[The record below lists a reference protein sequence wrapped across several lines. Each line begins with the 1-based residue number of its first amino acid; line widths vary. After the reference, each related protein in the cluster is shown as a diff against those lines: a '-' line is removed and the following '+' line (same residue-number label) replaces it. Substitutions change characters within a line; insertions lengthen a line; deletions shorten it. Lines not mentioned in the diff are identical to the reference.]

1 MARQSQGDSAI
12 WFFAGAAL
20 GATIA
25 LLYAPQPGVETR
37 RQIKGAARKGADRV
51 AESGQQ
57 IAELGRELVERGKAL
72 SSEASEMFERG
83 RKLIDDPEFS
93 EEEA

>member
-1 MARQSQGDSAI
+1 MAKRSQSDSAL

-25 LLYAPQPGVETR
+25 LLYAPQSGEETR
-37 RQIKGAARKGADRV
+37 KKIGGAARKGADHI
-51 AESGQQ
+51 AESGKQ
-57 IAELGRELVERGKAL
+57 IAELGKELYEKGRQLADD
-72 SSEASEMFERG
+72 ATDMFERG

-93 EEEA
+93 EEA

>member
-1 MARQSQGDSAI
+1 MARRSSSDNAL

-25 LLYAPQPGVETR
+25 LLYAPQSGEETR
-37 RQIKGAARKGADRV
+37 SQIKGAARKGADRI

-57 IAELGRELVERGKAL
+57 IAEIGKELYEKGRQLADD
-72 SSEASEMFERG
+72 ASEMFERG
-83 RKLIDDPEFS
+83 RKLIDDPELN
-93 EEEA
+93 EEA

>member
-1 MARQSQGDSAI
+1 MAKKSQGDSAL

-25 LLYAPQPGVETR
+25 LLYAPQAGHETR
-37 RQIKGAARKGADRV
+37 SKIKGAARKGADRI
-51 AESGQQ
+51 AQSGEQ
-57 IAELGRELVERGKAL
+57 IAELGRELVERGKQL
-72 SSEASEMFERG
+72 TDEASDMFERG

-93 EEEA
+93 DEA